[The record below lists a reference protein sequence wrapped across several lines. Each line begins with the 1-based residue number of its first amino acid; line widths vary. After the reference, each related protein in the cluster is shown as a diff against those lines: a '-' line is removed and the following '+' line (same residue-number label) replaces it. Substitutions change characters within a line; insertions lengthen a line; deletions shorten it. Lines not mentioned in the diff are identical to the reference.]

1 MTTVLNVL
9 RNLHRI
15 HQQLADIQGRLDRC
29 PKLLKASKTKVDQ
42 AESALSNQ
50 KEQIQQ
56 LQLAAKEQ
64 ELVLEERA
72 AKITD
77 RQARLKECASNK
89 EYQALKDE
97 IQSEEQAN
105 SDLSDQILLA
115 YEAIDQQ
122 QEKAAEIEGVLSEA
136 QQELA
141 TTTTKVTEREASLR
155 VDLERIQSEL
165 SSTEQELPAE
175 FVGEYKR
182 ITAARGEDALA
193 EVSNRCCGNCYQQ
206 ITAQMLNDV
215 LTGKLTTCG
224 SCGAILYPDE

>member
-1 MTTVLNVL
+1 MPTVLNVL

-15 HQQLADIQGRLDRC
+15 HQQLADIQAQLDRC
-29 PKLLKASKTKVDQ
+29 PKLLKASQTKVVQ
-42 AESALSNQ
+42 AESAFSDQ
-50 KEQIQQ
+50 KGQIQQ

-77 RQARLKECASNK
+77 RQARLKECSSNK

-122 QEKAAEIEGVLSEA
+122 QEKAAELEGTLSEA
-136 QQELA
+136 QQVLA
-141 TTTTKVTEREASLR
+141 TTTTQVTERESSLR

-165 SSTEQELPAE
+165 SSTEKELPAE

-182 ITAARGEDALA
+182 ITAARGEDALG
-193 EVSNRCCGNCYQQ
+193 EVSENCCGNCYQQ
-206 ITAQMLNDV
+206 ITAQMMNDV

-224 SCGAILYPDE
+224 SCGAILYSGE

>member
-1 MTTVLNVL
+1 MTIVLNVL
-9 RNLHRI
+9 RDLHRI

-29 PKLLKASKTKVDQ
+29 PKLLHASQAKVKQ
-42 AESALSNQ
+42 AETALSD
-50 KEQIQQ
+50 KKGVIQQ
-56 LQLAAKEQ
+56 LHLAAKEQ

-89 EYQALKDE
+89 EYQTLKDE

-122 QEKAAEIEGVLSEA
+122 QDQAAELETKLIES
-136 QQELA
+136 QQELE
-141 TTTTKVTEREASLR
+141 TTTTQVTEREASLK
-155 VDLERIQSEL
+155 VDLERIQSDL
-165 SSTEQELPAE
+165 SSSEKELPSE

-182 ITAARGEDALA
+182 ITSARGEEAFG
-193 EVSNRCCGNCYQQ
+193 EVANNCCGNCYQQ
-206 ITAQMLNDV
+206 ITAQMMNDV
-215 LTGKLTTCG
+215 LTGKLTVCG
-224 SCGAILYPDE
+224 SCGAILYPGE

>member
-9 RNLHRI
+9 RDLHRI

-29 PKLLKASKTKVDQ
+29 PKLLKASQTKVDQ
-42 AESALSNQ
+42 AEHALSDQ
-50 KEQIQQ
+50 KGKIQQ
-56 LQLAAKEQ
+56 LQLATKEQ

-89 EYQALKDE
+89 EYQVLKDE

-105 SDLSDQILLA
+105 SVLSDQILLA
-115 YEAIDQQ
+115 YEASDQQ
-122 QEKAAEIEGVLSEA
+122 QENAEELEGALSAA

-141 TTTTKVTEREASLR
+141 TTTTQVTARKSSLS

-165 SSTEQELPAE
+165 SSTETELPAE

-182 ITAARGEDALA
+182 ITAARREGALA
-193 EVSNRCCGNCYQQ
+193 EVSNNCCGSCYQQ
-206 ITAQMLNDV
+206 ITAQMMNNL

-224 SCGAILYPDE
+224 SCGAILYPEE

>member
-9 RNLHRI
+9 RDLHRI
-15 HQQLADIQGRLDRC
+15 HQQLADITGQLDRC
-29 PKLLKASKTKVDQ
+29 PKLLKASQTKVAQ
-42 AESALSNQ
+42 AESALSDQ
-50 KEQIQQ
+50 KGKIQQ
-56 LQLAAKEQ
+56 LQLATKEQ
-64 ELVLEERA
+64 ELVLEERE

-105 SDLSDQILLA
+105 SELSDQVLLA

-122 QEKAAEIEGVLSEA
+122 QEKAVELEGTLSEV

-141 TTTTKVTEREASLR
+141 TTTTRVTERESSLR

-165 SSTEQELPAE
+165 SSTEEELPAE

-182 ITAARGEDALA
+182 ITAARGEDALG
-193 EVSNRCCGNCYQQ
+193 EVSNNCCGNCYQQ
-206 ITAQMLNDV
+206 ITAQMMNNL

-224 SCGAILYPDE
+224 SCGAILYPEE